1 MELYGRPV
9 NFKLG
14 RDRLEYAIY
23 YCVQYQIDSIRRGE
37 STNRGSFPISFA
49 FDGIT
54 MKDHISFPGSTIF
67 PPMERLALLT
77 V

>member
-1 MELYGRPV
+1 MELYGRLV

-14 RDRLEYAIY
+14 RDRLDYVIY

-37 STNRGSFPISFA
+37 STNCETFPISFA

-54 MKDHISFPGSTIF
+54 MKDISLSQV
-67 PPMERLALLT
+67 RLLFRSWSD
-77 V
+77 

>member
-1 MELYGRPV
+1 MELYGRLV

-14 RDRLEYAIY
+14 RDRLDYVIY

-37 STNRGSFPISFA
+37 STNCETFPISFA

-54 MKDHISFPGSTIF
+54 MKDHISLPGSTTF
-67 PPMERLALLT
+67 PFMERLALLI